1 MKMKKLLALLFA
13 AAALCLLAACAKTE
27 NSVPTGMKL
36 ASSEIVAY
44 RLYVPENW
52 TVDMSTGVT
61 SAYVSSSDRSNL
73 SVVFFDTTEAEGE
86 DPAAYFARY
95 QKEYKETLGDMT
107 EPEES
112 DAKLDG
118 VDAKQYVWSAKVAG
132 AEYRFLQIYCVKD
145 GRIYLLTFT
154 ATPEKYEEH
163 LEKLGIILANFR
175 FA

>member
-1 MKMKKLLALLFA
+1 MNMKRFFALLLALS
-13 AAALCLLAACAKTE
+13 ALLLVSCAKQE
-27 NSVPTGMKL
+27 DVPTGMKL
-36 ASSEIVAY
+36 ASGEIVAY
-44 RLYVPENW
+44 RLYIPQNW

-61 SAYVSSSDRSNL
+61 SAYVSASDRSNL

-95 QKEYKETLGDMT
+95 RKEYQETLGEMS

-118 VDAKQYVWSAKVAG
+118 TDAKQYVYSAKVAG
-132 AEYRFLQIYCVKD
+132 TEYKFLQIFCVKD
-145 GRIYLLTFT
+145 RRIYLLTFT

-163 LEKLGIILANFR
+163 QEKLGIILANFR